1 MLGNA
6 ESRGLAYRDGCVM
19 DDGSGAV
26 SHAETCYIVTHHTA
40 PCHVSRVRVESG
52 DKHQGLIRDISIL
65 RARS

>member
-6 ESRGLAYRDGCVM
+6 ESRGPAYRDGCVM

-26 SHAETCYIVTHHTA
+26 SHAETCYIVTHHT
-40 PCHVSRVRVESG
+40 VSRVMCRVESG